1 MCVCVKIYSQ
11 YMITDYYYYII
22 VYLHS
27 IFHLDYKCAI
37 VDSYVKLSMG

>member
-11 YMITDYYYYII
+11 YMIINYYYYYII
-22 VYLHS
+22 VCLHS

-37 VDSYVKLSMG
+37 VDSYVK